1 MQLEWLYCI
10 QLARS
15 KNHKSN
21 IKSDVKCTSS
31 IVKSSPFIITLSMYV
46 CSRLQKHPCNVDISL
61 QWCQL
66 HIECKTLC
74 APLQLSQDEWFQSS
88 SKTKDNQI
96 GSSNT
101 KEQQKP
107 VTTLWA
113 NTTSYPLLKLSST
126 SIKQPSQNWK
136 LFALLNWLTFTLMM
150 AIFRESG
157 GDGHQWMYLKCS
169 VATLVAC
176 FCLSTCF

>member
-1 MQLEWLYCI
+1 MTVLHTTSQI
-10 QLARS
+10 Q
-15 KNHKSN
+15 KPQIQHQ
-21 IKSDVKCTSS
+21 V
-31 IVKSSPFIITLSMYV
+31 
-46 CSRLQKHPCNVDISL
+46 
-61 QWCQL
+61 WCQTYQQHSQEQSL
-66 HIECKTLC
+66 YHYSQHVCLLQTPKASVQCWYFPSVMPASHIECKTLC
-74 APLQLSQDEWFQSS
+74 APLQLTQDEWFQSS

-96 GSSNT
+96 GSSDT

-126 SIKQPSQNWK
+126 STKQPSQNWK